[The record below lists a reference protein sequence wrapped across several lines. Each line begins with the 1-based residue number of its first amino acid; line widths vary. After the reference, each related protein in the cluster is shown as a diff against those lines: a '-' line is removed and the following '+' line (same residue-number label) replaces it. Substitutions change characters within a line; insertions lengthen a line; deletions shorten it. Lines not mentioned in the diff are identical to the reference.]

1 MDFKSPKFNT
11 VVEQALLLATG
22 NPRWEKAIQRA
33 ADGLKS
39 GDIIV
44 TELAS
49 GCLVTTSNGS
59 YTVTNRVT
67 DGCHCS
73 AFQHG
78 HRQCKH
84 RAARRLCALYSEALV
99 SELAEIE
106 HIEREVETR
115 VTEYDRTGASFTV
128 VRCGGWAI

>member
-22 NPRWEKAIQRA
+22 NPKWEKAIQRA
-33 ADGLKS
+33 ADGLRS

-49 GCLVTTSNGS
+49 GCLVTTENGT
-59 YTVTNRVT
+59 YKVN
-67 DGCHCS
+67 GECECS

-78 HRQCKH
+78 HKQCKH
-84 RAARRLCALYSEALV
+84 RAAKRLCALYSEALV
-99 SELAEIE
+99 SEQADVAR
-106 HIEREVETR
+106 IEREVETR
-115 VTEYDRTGASFTV
+115 VIEYSQTGASYTV
-128 VRCGGWAI
+128 VRCGGWPI

>member
-1 MDFKSPKFNT
+1 MSFKSPKFNT

-49 GCLVTTSNGS
+49 GCIVTTENGT
-59 YTVTNRVT
+59 YKVN
-67 DGCHCS
+67 GECQCS

-78 HRQCKH
+78 HKQCKH
-84 RAARRLCALYSEALV
+84 RAAKRLCALYSEALV
-99 SELAEIE
+99 AEQADVAR
-106 HIEREVETR
+106 IEREVETR
-115 VTEYDRTGASFTV
+115 VIVYSQTGASYMV
-128 VRCGGWAI
+128 VRCVGWTV

>member
-22 NPRWEKAIQRA
+22 NPKWEKAIQRA
-33 ADGLKS
+33 AEGLKS

-59 YTVTNRVT
+59 YTVTNRVA
-67 DGCHCS
+67 GECHCT

-78 HRQCKH
+78 HKQCKH
-84 RAARRLCALYSEALV
+84 RAARRLCALYSEALI
-99 SELAEIE
+99 AEQADVAR
-106 HIEREVETR
+106 IEREVETR
-115 VTEYDRTGASFTV
+115 VIEYSQTGASYMV
-128 VRCGGWAI
+128 VRCGGWPI

>member
-1 MDFKSPKFNT
+1 MNFKSPKFNT

-22 NPRWEKAIQRA
+22 NPKWEKAIQRA

-49 GCLVTTSNGS
+49 GCLVTTENNTYKVNGEC
-59 YTVTNRVT
+59 
-67 DGCHCS
+67 GCS

-78 HRQCKH
+78 HKQCKH
-84 RAARRLCALYSEALV
+84 RAAKRLCALYSEALI
-99 SELAEIE
+99 AEQADVAR
-106 HIEREVETR
+106 IEREVETR
-115 VTEYDRTGASFTV
+115 VIEYSQTGASYMV
-128 VRCGGWAI
+128 VRCGGWTV

>member
-22 NPRWEKAIQRA
+22 NPKWEKAIQRA
-33 ADGLKS
+33 ADGLQS

-49 GCLVTTSNGS
+49 GCIVTTENGT
-59 YTVTNRVT
+59 YKVN
-67 DGCHCS
+67 GECGCS

-84 RAARRLCALYSEALV
+84 RAAKRLCALYSEALV
-99 SELAEIE
+99 NELAEVNR
-106 HIEREVETR
+106 IERDVETR
-115 VTEYDRTGASFTV
+115 VTEYDRTGVSYTV
-128 VRCGGWAI
+128 VRLGGWTI

>member
-33 ADGLKS
+33 AEGLKS

-49 GCLVTTSNGS
+49 GCLVTTENNT
-59 YTVTNRVT
+59 YKVTHE
-67 DGCHCS
+67 CQCS

-99 SELAEIE
+99 SELAEVE
-106 HIEREVETR
+106 RIERDVETR
-115 VTEYDRTGASFTV
+115 VIEYDRTGASYMV
-128 VRCGGWAI
+128 VRCGGWTV

>member
-33 ADGLKS
+33 ADGLIS

-49 GCLVTTSNGS
+49 GCLVTTENGT
-59 YTVTNRVT
+59 YKVN
-67 DGCHCS
+67 GECQCS

-78 HRQCKH
+78 HKQCKH
-84 RAARRLCALYSEALV
+84 RAAKRLCALYSEALI
-99 SELAEIE
+99 AEQADVAR
-106 HIEREVETR
+106 IEREVETR
-115 VTEYDRTGASFTV
+115 VIEYSQTGASYMV
-128 VRCGGWAI
+128 VRCGGWTV

>member
-11 VVEQALLLATG
+11 VVEQALLLAVG
-22 NPRWEKAIQRA
+22 NPKWEKAIQRA
-33 ADGLKS
+33 ADGLQS

-49 GCLVTTSNGS
+49 GCIVTTENGT
-59 YTVTNRVT
+59 YKVN
-67 DGCHCS
+67 GECQCS

-84 RAARRLCALYSEALV
+84 RAAKRLCALYAEALV
-99 SELAEIE
+99 KAEVSR
-106 HIEREVETR
+106 IEREVETR
-115 VTEYDRTGASFTV
+115 VIEYDRTGVSYTV
-128 VRCGGWAI
+128 VRLGGWPI

>member
-22 NPRWEKAIQRA
+22 NPKWEKAIQRA
-33 ADGLKS
+33 ADGLKR

-49 GCLVTTSNGS
+49 GCLVTTENGS
-59 YTVTNRVT
+59 YKI
-67 DGCHCS
+67 DAQCPCA

-84 RAARRLCALYSEALV
+84 RAARRLCALYSEAIV
-99 SELAEIE
+99 NELAEIKA
-106 HIEREVETR
+106 IEREVETR
-115 VTEYDRTGASFTV
+115 VIEYDRTGVSYRV
-128 VRCGGWAI
+128 VRCGGWTV

>member
-1 MDFKSPKFNT
+1 MDFKSSKFNT

-22 NPRWEKAIQRA
+22 NPKWEKAIQRA
-33 ADGLKS
+33 ADGLQS

-49 GCLVTTSNGS
+49 GCIVTTENGT
-59 YTVTNRVT
+59 YKVN
-67 DGCHCS
+67 GECQCS

-84 RAARRLCALYSEALV
+84 RAAKRLCALYSEALV
-99 SELAEIE
+99 NELAEVNR
-106 HIEREVETR
+106 IERDVETR
-115 VTEYDRTGASFTV
+115 VTEYDRTGVSYTV
-128 VRCGGWAI
+128 VRLGGWTI